1 MKLQI
6 NSITK
11 TYNRNF
17 EALKDFNLTLD
28 SGILGL
34 LGPNGAG
41 KSTLMKIIT
50 TILKPSSGTVHLNG
64 EDIQKNPDAIRNVL
78 GYLPQNFGVYP
89 NLTAQEYLSYL
100 AALKGLD
107 AKSSKARIDELLN
120 LVNLPDV
127 GNKRLSE
134 FSGGMKQRVGIA
146 QALLNDP
153 QIIIV
158 DEPTVGLDPEE
169 RARFAHLIT
178 EISENKI
185 IILSTHI
192 VSDIEATATKIA
204 IIKNGIN
211 IVHDTSENILKEVQG
226 KVYKIIIPSSEF
238 QSIKSK
244 YKITKSQRRPDGIHI
259 TILTD
264 DPPIDARSLEPS
276 LEEAYLYFVNKS

>member
-64 EDIQKNPDAIRNVL
+64 EDIHKNPDAIRNVL

>member
-41 KSTLMKIIT
+41 KSTLMKIIA